1 MPPRR
6 SQRPEPMEGKRKRPI
21 LIGKTSAGKTTL
33 CQCINHEALKYHKTQ
48 TIQLVDDRLI
58 DTPGEYLERRS
69 FWGALLVT
77 AADADVI
84 MLVQDATEDTSMF
97 PPGYAGQFPK
107 PVVGVVTKCDLV
119 SEKQIKNAKEYLEI
133 AGVKN
138 IFPVSSMTGEGVEKL
153 VRYLNI
159 L

>member
-1 MPPRR
+1 
-6 SQRPEPMEGKRKRPI
+6 MEEKKKRPI
-21 LIGKTSAGKTTL
+21 LIGRSSAGKTTL
-33 CQCINHEALKYHKTQ
+33 CQCINHQALKYHKTQ
-48 TIQLVDDRLI
+48 TIQIVCDRMI

-69 FWGALLVT
+69 YWGALLVT

-84 MLVQDATEDTSMF
+84 MLVQDATEDISMF

-107 PVVGVVTKCDLV
+107 PVVGVATKCDIATD
-119 SEKQIKNAKEYLEI
+119 KQIENAKKYLEI

-138 IFPVSSMTGEGVEKL
+138 IFPVSSMTGEGVADL
-153 VRYLNI
+153 VEYLDI

>member
-1 MPPRR
+1 M
-6 SQRPEPMEGKRKRPI
+6 KKKRPI

-48 TIQLVDDRLI
+48 SIQLVNDRMI

-107 PVVGVVTKCDLV
+107 PVVGVITKRDIATD
-119 SEKQIKNAKEYLEI
+119 KQIEDARKYLEI
-133 AGVKN
+133 AGTKN
-138 IFPVSSMTGEGVEKL
+138 IFPVSSMTGEGVADL
-153 VRYLNI
+153 VGYLDI

>member
-1 MPPRR
+1 M
-6 SQRPEPMEGKRKRPI
+6 
-21 LIGKTSAGKTTL
+21 

-48 TIQLVDDRLI
+48 SIQLVNDQMI

-107 PVVGVVTKCDLV
+107 PVVGVITKRDIATD
-119 SEKQIKNAKEYLEI
+119 KQIEDARKYLEI
-133 AGVKN
+133 AGTKN
-138 IFPVSSMTGEGVEKL
+138 IFPVSSMTGEGVADL
-153 VRYLNI
+153 VGYLDI

>member
-1 MPPRR
+1 M
-6 SQRPEPMEGKRKRPI
+6 KKKRPI

-48 TIQLVDDRLI
+48 SIQLVNDQMI

-107 PVVGVVTKCDLV
+107 PVVGVITKRDIATD
-119 SEKQIKNAKEYLEI
+119 KQIEDARKYLEI
-133 AGVKN
+133 AGTKN
-138 IFPVSSMTGEGVEKL
+138 IFPVSSMTGEGVADL
-153 VRYLNI
+153 VGYLDI

>member
-1 MPPRR
+1 
-6 SQRPEPMEGKRKRPI
+6 MEEKRKRPI

-48 TIQLVDDRLI
+48 TIQLVNDRLI

-107 PVVGVVTKCDLV
+107 PVVGVVTKCDLA
-119 SEKQIKNAKEYLEI
+119 STKQIENAKKYLEI

-138 IFPVSSMTGEGVEKL
+138 IFPVSSVTGEGVEGL
-153 VRYLNI
+153 VRYLDI

>member
-1 MPPRR
+1 MKNR
-6 SQRPEPMEGKRKRPI
+6 RPI

-48 TIQLVDDRLI
+48 TIQLVSDRMI

-84 MLVQDATEDTSMF
+84 MLVQDATEEISMF

-107 PVVGVVTKCDLV
+107 PVVGVVTKRDIATD
-119 SEKQIKNAKEYLEI
+119 KQVENAKKYLEI

-138 IFPVSSMTGEGVEKL
+138 IFPVSSMTGEGVADL
-153 VRYLNI
+153 VEYLDI

>member
-1 MPPRR
+1 
-6 SQRPEPMEGKRKRPI
+6 MEMKKKRPI
-21 LIGKTSAGKTTL
+21 LIGRTSAGKTTL

-48 TIQLVDDRLI
+48 TVQLVSDRMI
-58 DTPGEYLERRS
+58 DTPGEYLERRA

-97 PPGYAGQFPK
+97 PPGYAGLFPK
-107 PVVGVVTKCDLV
+107 PVVGVITKRDIATD
-119 SEKQIKNAKEYLEI
+119 KQIEDAKKKLEI

-138 IFPVSSMTGEGVEKL
+138 IFPVSSMTGEGVADL
-153 VRYLNI
+153 VEYLDI

>member
-1 MPPRR
+1 
-6 SQRPEPMEGKRKRPI
+6 MEEKRKRPI
-21 LIGKTSAGKTTL
+21 LIGKTSVGKTTL
-33 CQCINHEALKYHKTQ
+33 CQCINHEALRYHKTQ
-48 TIQLVDDRLI
+48 TIQLVDDHLI

-84 MLVQDATEDTSMF
+84 ILVQAANDDTSMF

-107 PVVGVVTKCDLV
+107 PVVGVVTKCDLA
-119 SEKQIKNAKEYLEI
+119 SAKQIENAKQYLEI

-138 IFPVSSMTGEGVEKL
+138 IFPISSMTREGVEEL
-153 VRYLNI
+153 IEYLDI

>member
-1 MPPRR
+1 M
-6 SQRPEPMEGKRKRPI
+6 KKKRPI

-33 CQCINHEALKYHKTQ
+33 CQCVNHEALKYHKTQ
-48 TIQLVDDRLI
+48 SIQLVNDQMI

-69 FWGALLVT
+69 FWDALLVT

-107 PVVGVVTKCDLV
+107 PVVGVITKRDTATD
-119 SEKQIKNAKEYLEI
+119 KQIEDARKYLEI
-133 AGVKN
+133 AGTKN
-138 IFPVSSMTGEGVEKL
+138 IFPVSSMTGEGVADL
-153 VRYLNI
+153 VGYLDI